1 MSRSKKN
8 WDTLVDF
15 FGNYYEVNR
24 DVGVERI
31 IAGEDIIIDPPLG
44 VDEVRISVDPDS
56 DLMREG
62 DKVSLLDNDA
72 GYLVSV
78 DELNEVGDVN
88 SPAPTA
94 GQVLTWTGTEWT
106 NRDSAAPDSFRYR
119 GKKNVEVDFPEPDPL
134 EGWTY
139 IQEGASGVTPNA
151 AWVGITTE
159 TVDELDLVVYAAGGW
174 TVVKGA
180 FDVISFQDLNAANN
194 PTPQSGKPGGF
205 LDYDPNT
212 ATFTLYPADMSL
224 LPDTSDPDAQA
235 DTLDERYVLK
245 AGDTMTGA
253 LNLNDNDLEAAKDIF
268 LSGTL
273 QLTSTGTINATGN
286 LQLTSNDIRAASII
300 EDSGFAHINLDN
312 DPSAEAHAVTKR
324 YVDLALAALEA
335 DSDDSYV
342 EIAGDTMT
350 GNLVLDSG
358 AGIRLVSGDVIL
370 ENTSRRLQTARIVP
384 PTGSDLNLY
393 SDSALKLKISDTTT
407 YHYNINMYS
416 GFEPVYTHT
425 KQLVHRGYVDEATEA
440 LDADLKGEVER
451 IDATLD
457 NVWTKGQADARYLQ
471 TIEVKDTITAAPG
484 DDAEVIVE
492 DKNKFTFTIPAG
504 SNGPKGSKG
513 NKGSKGDRGP
523 TGVDGQKGIDGVI
536 GKDGA
541 KGEKGVPGAAGGNGT
556 NGSKGQKGDKG
567 ADADGKYVTR
577 GNSGSNI
584 RIYYS
589 GSRYYIAGTS

>member
-253 LNLNDNDLEAAKDIF
+253 LNLGDNDLEAAKDIF

-273 QLTSTGTINATGN
+273 QLTSTGTVNATGN
-286 LQLTSNDIRAASII
+286 LQLTSNDVRAASII
-300 EDSGFAHINLDN
+300 EDSGLAHINLDN

-350 GNLVLDSG
+350 GSLVLDGGGSTCD
-358 AGIRLVSGDVIL
+358 LTL
-370 ENTSRRLQTARIVP
+370 ENGALRVKGGFIYNNNLTSFAS
-384 PTGSDLNLY
+384 SDLNLRVESSLKMKVS
-393 SDSALKLKISDTTT
+393 SDTT
-407 YHYNINMYS
+407 YHYNMNMYS

-451 IDATLD
+451 IDTALD

-471 TIEVKDTITAAPG
+471 TIEVKDTITGIPG

-504 SNGPKGSKG
+504 AAGPKGNKG
-513 NKGSKGDRGP
+513 DKGSKGDRGP
-523 TGVDGQKGIDGVI
+523 NGADGI
-536 GKDGA
+536 GSDGA
-541 KGEKGVPGAAGGNGT
+541 KGERGSDGEKGAPGTKGGTGA
-556 NGSKGQKGDKG
+556 NGSKGQKGQKG
-567 ADADGKYVTR
+567 ADSGGSYVTR

>member
-253 LNLNDNDLEAAKDIF
+253 LNLGDNDLEAAKDIF

-273 QLTSTGTINATGN
+273 QLTSTGTVNATGN
-286 LQLTSNDIRAASII
+286 LQLTSNDVRAASII
-300 EDSGFAHINLDN
+300 EDSGLAHINLDN

-350 GNLVLDSG
+350 GSLVLDGGGSTCD
-358 AGIRLVSGDVIL
+358 LTL
-370 ENTSRRLQTARIVP
+370 ENGALRVKGGFIYNNNLTSFA
-384 PTGSDLNLY
+384 GSDLNLRVESSLKMKVS
-393 SDSALKLKISDTTT
+393 SDTT
-407 YHYNINMYS
+407 YHYSMNMYS
-416 GFEPVYTHT
+416 GFEPVYTHA
-425 KQLVHRGYVDEATEA
+425 KQLVHKQYVD
-440 LDADLKGEVER
+440 DADAGLKGQ
-451 IDATLD
+451 IDAVDASVKGLD
-457 NVWTKGQADARYLQ
+457 FYTKPESDARYLQ
-471 TIEVKDTITAAPG
+471 DIVVADTITLPP
-484 DDAEVIVE
+484 DQDAMVEVANQNE
-492 DKNKFTFTIPAG
+492 FTFKIPG
-504 SNGPKGSKG
+504 GTEGDKGQKG
-513 NKGSKGDRGP
+513 ATGEKGTRGP
-523 TGVDGQKGIDGVI
+523 TGADGKGTDGDKGDQGV
-536 GKDGA
+536 
-541 KGEKGVPGAAGGNGT
+541 KGEKGAPGGKGSSGSD
-556 NGSKGQKGDKG
+556 GSKGQKGQKG
-567 ADADGKYVTR
+567 AGSSGSYVTR
-577 GNSGSNI
+577 GNSGSNL